1 MSMKI
6 KDKIEEVIAEGESAQ
21 ESQPLREYEE
31 VIPSPDIPMDTGE
44 AISQPP
50 IGKEQITKAMQTLLE
65 YQKGKTNLEARIV
78 EAYDWYRMRH
88 WKQVRGEDY
97 DENPASAW
105 LFNSI
110 ANKHADAMDNYPE
123 ANVLPREEGDKD
135 AAKQLSAIVPV
146 IFEQNKYPKTYSA
159 LLDDLIPSGTCV
171 TGVFWDR
178 TLADGWGDISVKK
191 VDVLSLYWKPGVEDI
206 QDSPNLF
213 FVSLVSNDE
222 LIEQYPHLD
231 GRLGGEA
238 ASGFMKAK
246 YNYDDTV
253 DTSKESPVIEWYY
266 KKQVGERKILHY
278 CKFVADEVLYA
289 TENELE
295 PMMGAD
301 GSMLAPAPAKGGL
314 YADGKYPF
322 EFTSLFPIKGTP
334 CGFGYID
341 IMKDCQLKIDSLG
354 NSIVTNADI
363 GSERRFF
370 ESSTSQ
376 INAEDYD
383 DKRKKFV
390 RVEGSG
396 NPQDSIMPIEQP
408 VLPSIYV
415 EVYSMLVNELKETS
429 GNRDFSQGG
438 TTAGV
443 TAASAIAAL
452 QEAGSKLSRD
462 MITQF
467 YRSYEQ
473 VCCMV
478 IERIRQFYD
487 VKRSFRII
495 GEGGAQDFIQFD
507 NRAIKPHAGGNMFGA
522 ELGDKMPI
530 FDVKVKAQRQS
541 PFSKISQNEL
551 AMELFGKGAFNPQLA
566 DQAAVMV
573 EMMEFEGKD
582 AVLAKIRNN
591 GLMAQQIEA
600 MKKQMLMLGT
610 LAEKAGAGQGIV
622 ASLAQQFGI
631 DPATVPSVGGSSAM
645 SGKTNSLGKPLA
657 GGETLE
663 RARERA
669 RKAASAK

>member
-1 MSMKI
+1 MKL
-6 KDKIEEVIAEGESAQ
+6 KDKIGEVIAEGESAQ
-21 ESQPLREYEE
+21 KPQPLREYEE
-31 VIPSPDIPMDTGE
+31 DIPSSGVPMDTGTG
-44 AISQPP
+44 ISQPP

-65 YQKGKTNLEARIV
+65 YQKGKTNLEARII
-78 EAYDWYRMRH
+78 EDYDWYRMRH

-97 DENPASAW
+97 KDDPASAW

-110 ANKHADAMDNYPE
+110 ANKHADGMDNYPE
-123 ANVLPREEGDKD
+123 ANVLPREEGDKK

-146 IFEQNKYPKTYSA
+146 IFEQNRYPKTYSA
-159 LLDDLIPSGTCV
+159 LLDDLIQGGTCV

-178 TLADGWGDISVKK
+178 TLSDGVGDIAVKK
-191 VDVLSLYWKPGVEDI
+191 VDVLSLYWKPGVEDV

-213 FVSLVSNDE
+213 YVSLVSNDE
-222 LIEQYPHLD
+222 LIEQYPELD
-231 GRLGGEA
+231 GRLSGDG

-253 DTSKESPVIEWYY
+253 DTSNESPVIEWYY
-266 KKQVGERKILHY
+266 KKQDGERKILHY

-289 TENELE
+289 TENEVE
-295 PMMGAD
+295 PLMGSD
-301 GSMLAPAPAKGGL
+301 GTVLAPSPAEAGL

-322 EFTSLFPIKGTP
+322 EFTPLFPVKGTP

-341 IMKDCQLKIDSLG
+341 IMRDCQLEIDSLG
-354 NSIVTNADI
+354 SALVTNANV
-363 GSERRFF
+363 GAERRFF
-370 ESSTSQ
+370 ESSSSK
-376 INAEDYD
+376 INAEDYAD
-383 DKRKKFV
+383 RSKKFV

-396 NPQDSIMPIEQP
+396 NPNDSIMPIEQP
-408 VLPSIYV
+408 VLPAIYV
-415 EVYSMLVNELKETS
+415 EVYNLLVNQLKETS

-462 MITQF
+462 MIAQF
-467 YRSYEQ
+467 YHSYEQ

-487 VKRSFRII
+487 IKRSFRII
-495 GEGGAQDFIQFD
+495 GEGGAQEFIEFD
-507 NRAIKPHAGGNMFGA
+507 NRAIKPHAGGNMFGS
-522 ELGDKMPI
+522 ELGDKIPV

-551 AMELFGKGAFNPQLA
+551 MLELFAKGALNPALA
-566 DQAAVMV
+566 DQAVILI
-573 EMMEFEGKD
+573 ENMEFEGKD
-582 AVLAKIRNN
+582 GVLERVRQN

-600 MKKQMLMLGT
+600 MKKQMLMLGRV
-610 LAEKAGAGQGIV
+610 AENAGAGPGIV
-622 ASLAQQFGI
+622 ESLINQFGI
-631 DPATVPSVGGSSAM
+631 DPDTVPNIGG
-645 SGKTNSLGKPLA
+645 GGNLGENNSLGRPIA
-657 GGETLE
+657 GGETLD